1 MLISSKRSIDWEE
14 LSRDTFAVV
23 LLFEVDVEVE
33 QLDFET
39 NKELKNISLTNNEGL
54 YIRAG
59 KPLKKQGKLLE
70 EQSDAV

>member
-1 MLISSKRSIDWEE
+1 
-14 LSRDTFAVV
+14 
-23 LLFEVDVEVE
+23 VDVEVE

-70 EQSDAV
+70 VQSDTV